1 MKVILQREVEK
12 LGVPGDAVEVADGYA
27 RNYLIPR
34 GLVAP
39 ASKGGAKHAERL
51 RNAHRGRVARETAE
65 AEAMAGRLISS
76 PIRVSA
82 RAGEDGRLFGS
93 VTVPHLVEEVAKATG
108 VTLDRKHVHMDE
120 PIRSVGTH
128 EVKVH
133 LHADVD
139 ATLTVEV
146 VAQ

>member
-12 LGVPGDAVEVADGYA
+12 LGVPGDVVEVADGYA

-39 ASKGGAKHAERL
+39 ASKGAAKHADRL
-51 RNAHRGRVARETAE
+51 RTAHRSRVAKEAAE
-65 AEAMAGRLISS
+65 ATGLAQRLAAK
-76 PIRVSA
+76 PIRVTA

-93 VTVPHLVEEVAKATG
+93 VTVPHLVEEVEKATG
-108 VTLDRKHVHMDE
+108 VRLDRKHVHMDE
-120 PIRSVGTH
+120 PIRSIGTH
-128 EVKVH
+128 DVRVH